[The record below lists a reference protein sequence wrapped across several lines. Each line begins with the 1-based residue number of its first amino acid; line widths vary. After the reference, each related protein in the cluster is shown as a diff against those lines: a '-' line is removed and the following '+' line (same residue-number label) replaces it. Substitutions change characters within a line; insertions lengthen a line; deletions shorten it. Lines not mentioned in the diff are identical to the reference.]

1 MLTLGRK
8 INEFLN
14 KYFQTNN
21 KKELTANFLKWTA
34 GEKTKYLKRNP
45 SKIKPKKTEVN
56 KNEKKGI
63 EQVEKEVLKKV
74 AEVRKERKAEAKK
87 IAQTKVNYVF
97 KVNDKVRLEDGN
109 AVGVIERIEKKKA
122 LINYGMFTTQADVS
136 KLELVEREG

>member
-1 MLTLGRK
+1 M
-8 INEFLN
+8 
-14 KYFQTNN
+14 
-21 KKELTANFLKWTA
+21 
-34 GEKTKYLKRNP
+34 
-45 SKIKPKKTEVN
+45 N